1 MSINV
6 NNTPDMYK
14 IYTSGRFTFNTK
26 CRVRNT
32 PDMSDPGIVTYQVGQ
47 SVNYDSKLK
56 NGNHLWLSYMSNSG
70 GRHYV
75 PYANTDKGTYFGT
88 DTNPGNPIKP
98 ASTNVSGG
106 TPSTSPS
113 HTNHGLGTLT
123 GYAGANVADQTPD
136 GTTLVISG
144 SYKYDEPARGR
155 DRTNMTNA
163 TTVDHIKIGDTIYY
177 NAKIKSDGHYWL
189 RYIHTSGA
197 TYYVPYATI
206 DPYRPYGV
214 SDSHPGDPVY
224 SQETVTTPGDSGNNS
239 NTVNP
244 GNSAGNSSA
253 GGLTPGQS
261 LIDFVRDLGGISGL
275 SESNCRVNDNA
286 FQKLVDFHPNSKVTV
301 RIPAGVYKVGRPE
314 ISSNV
319 DFIGEDG
326 ATFLGTQTD
335 NYASDTAHS
344 GAAFQYECANNV
356 AWSNVT
362 FRGID
367 YTASNGSNVYRLVH
381 NLLTSHNVSFTKCI
395 FDQTESNGGH
405 CIDLCG
411 SSHIYINDSTFIGV
425 GFDTIEPIRD
435 KYCYKEAIQI
445 DYDYESGTSATPLN
459 HTYTFLPTHDV
470 FINQCRFL
478 PLYTDNEANH
488 LKKFGPHPVGTHKTL
503 SNNSTDGTPGGGN
516 RVPSNIQMTNCL
528 VLDPKP
534 ANYGGYGY
542 FAPIHFPSVQ
552 NVTFTGNQIE
562 RRKTQVSPNVFMFY
576 NYKKNVTVKN
586 NSGFTINNNS
596 FFNMNPQLV
605 HVRVG
610 NQSNAERALAS
621 APSYVLFT
629 VSGGH
634 TMSNIHVDYNK
645 IYTYKSMLQPTKQ
658 DGKTIPQKAKDIHD
672 SSNMRVKGVGAGS
685 TWSSSQNVRLPMPE
699 GGNGNEAAHHAYSQ
713 SIYGVL
719 PNGQQFLITTVTS
732 NKNLPYEFSLS
743 SHSGYEPAV
752 STITV
757 GFESND
763 SSLYMP
769 YI

>member
-6 NNTPDMYK
+6 SNTPDMYK
-14 IYTSGRFTFNTK
+14 ISTFGRFTFNTK

-32 PDMSDPGIVTYQVGQ
+32 PDMSDPGIVTYQIGE

-70 GRHYV
+70 DRHYI
-75 PYANTDKGTYFGT
+75 PYANTDKGTYFGS

-98 ASTNVSGG
+98 DNTSSSTE
-106 TPSTSPS
+106 TPTSPS
-113 HTNHGLGTLT
+113 HINHGLGTLT
-123 GYAGANVADQTPD
+123 GQAGADIADQTPD
-136 GTTLVISG
+136 GTTLVMSG
-144 SYKYDEPARGR
+144 TYKYAEPARGR
-155 DRTNMTNA
+155 NRTNMTSA
-163 TTVDHIKIGDTIYY
+163 TTVDHIKSGETVYY
-177 NAKIKSDGHYWL
+177 NAKIKADGHYWL

-206 DPYRPYGV
+206 DPYRPNRT
-214 SDSHPGDPVY
+214 DSHPGDPVY
-224 SQETVTTPGDSGNNS
+224 SQGSTI
-239 NTVNP
+239 NP
-244 GNSAGNSSA
+244 GNDGDSSSNGSSAGSASA
-253 GGLTPGQS
+253 GGLTPGQT

-286 FQKLVDFHPNSKVTV
+286 FQKLIDFHPTSKVTV

-319 DFIGEDG
+319 EFIGENG
-326 ATFLGTQTD
+326 TTFLGTQSK
-335 NYASDTAHS
+335 NYDPDAAHS
-344 GAAFQYECANNV
+344 GAAFQYIDVQNII
-356 AWSNVT
+356 WSNVV
-362 FRGID
+362 FRGMD
-367 YTASNGSNVYRLVH
+367 YTSPDGNDVYRLVH
-381 NLLTSHNVSFTKCI
+381 NLLNCHNVSFTRCT
-395 FDQTESNGGH
+395 FDQIESNGGH

-411 SSHIYINDSTFIGV
+411 SSHIYINDSSFVGV
-425 GFDTIEPIRD
+425 GYDTTEPIQGKR
-435 KYCYKEAIQI
+435 CYKEAIQT
-445 DYDYESGTSATPLN
+445 DYDYLGGSSATPKKRN
-459 HTYTFLPTHDV
+459 FTFLPTHDV
-470 FINQCRFL
+470 FINRCRFL
-478 PLYTDNEANH
+478 PLYTSSEANY

-503 SNNSTDGTPGGGN
+503 SNNDIDNTPGGGN
-516 RVPSNIQMTNCL
+516 HVPSNIQMTNCL

-576 NYKKNVTVKN
+576 NYKKNMTVTN
-586 NSGFTINNNS
+586 NSGFTISNNS

-605 HVRVG
+605 HVNVG

-645 IYTYKSMLQPTKQ
+645 IYTYESMMQPAKQ
-658 DGKTIPQKAKDIHD
+658 DGKTISQKAKDIHD
-672 SSNMRVKGVGAGS
+672 SSNMRVKGVGAGN
-685 TWSSSQNVRLPMPE
+685 TWSSYKNARLPMPE
-699 GGNGNEAAHHAYSQ
+699 GGNGNEAAHQDYSQ

-719 PNGQQFLITTVTS
+719 PSGQQFFITTVTS
-732 NKNLPYEFSLS
+732 KKNLPYEISLS
-743 SHSGYEPAV
+743 SHSGYEPAI

-757 GFESND
+757 GYESNNNN
-763 SSLYMP
+763 LYMP